1 MQAILVIENNEN
13 TARFLELELQQEGY
27 IVSVEMNGRMGL
39 KRALQEKW
47 DLILLDIMLP
57 ELNGMEILRR
67 VRKEAPALPI
77 IIVTARSETPDLV
90 SGLDNGAND
99 YITKPFIIEELLARV
114 RACLRT
120 QQIRLH
126 TNEYSSNEELTVDG
140 LKLNRKTREVIR
152 ENKQIE
158 LTMKEFDLLVFLI
171 ENKPNVMTREQII
184 LEVWGYAFVGD
195 TNIVDVY
202 IRYLRK
208 KINHN
213 FSVPL
218 IQTIRGIGYCVRDES
233 N

>member
-1 MQAILVIENNEN
+1 MQAILIIEDNVD
-13 TARFLELELQQEGY
+13 TARYLELELQQEGY
-27 IVSVEMNGRMGL
+27 TVTVEMNGQSGL
-39 KRALQEKW
+39 KRALEDNW

-77 IIVTARSETPDLV
+77 IMVSARSETPDVV

-99 YITKPFIIEELLARV
+99 YIIKPFIIEELLARV

-120 QQIRLH
+120 PQFGVKRNDYI
-126 TNEYSSNEELTVDG
+126 SNEQLTVDG
-140 LKLNRKTREVIR
+140 LTLNRKTREVIR
-152 ENKQIE
+152 ENKHIE

-171 ENKPNVMTREQII
+171 QNKPNVMTREQII

-208 KINHN
+208 KINYN

-218 IQTIRGIGYCVRDES
+218 IQTIRGIGYCIRDEA
-233 N
+233 

>member
-1 MQAILVIENNEN
+1 VQTILVIEENED
-13 TARFLELELQQEGY
+13 TALFLQIELQQEGY
-27 IVSVEMNGRMGL
+27 IVSVETNGRAGL
-39 KRALQEKW
+39 KRALEDKC

-67 VRKEAPALPI
+67 VRKEDPALPI
-77 IIVTARSETPDLV
+77 IMVTARCETPDVV

-114 RACLRT
+114 RACLRN
-120 QQIRLH
+120 QQIRFQ
-126 TNEYSSNEELTVDG
+126 TNSYNSNEELTVDG
-140 LKLNRKTREVIR
+140 LKLNRRTRVVFR
-152 ENKQIE
+152 DKKQIE
-158 LTMKEFDLLVFLI
+158 LTVKEFDLLVFLI
-171 ENKPNVMTREQII
+171 ENKPNVVTREQII

-208 KINHN
+208 KINYN

-218 IQTIRGIGYCVRDES
+218 IQTIRGIGYCIRDEV
-233 N
+233 

>member
-1 MQAILVIENNEN
+1 MQTILVIEENED
-13 TARFLELELQQEGY
+13 TALFLQIELQQEGY
-27 IVSVEMNGRMGL
+27 IVSVETNGRAGL
-39 KRALQEKW
+39 KRALEDKW

-67 VRKEAPALPI
+67 VRKEDPALPI
-77 IIVTARSETPDLV
+77 IMVTARCETPDVV

-114 RACLRT
+114 RACLRN
-120 QQIRLH
+120 QQIRFQ
-126 TNEYSSNEELTVDG
+126 TNSYNSNEELTVDG
-140 LKLNRKTREVIR
+140 LKLNRRTREVFR
-152 ENKQIE
+152 EQKQIE
-158 LTMKEFDLLVFLI
+158 LTVKEFDLLVFLI
-171 ENKPNVMTREQII
+171 ENKPNVVTREQII

-208 KINHN
+208 KINYN

-218 IQTIRGIGYCVRDES
+218 IQTIRGIGYCIRDEV
-233 N
+233 

>member
-1 MQAILVIENNEN
+1 MQTILVIEENED
-13 TARFLELELQQEGY
+13 TALFLQIELQQEGY
-27 IVSVEMNGRMGL
+27 IVSVETNGRAGL
-39 KRALQEKW
+39 KRALEDKC

-67 VRKEAPALPI
+67 VRKEDPALPI
-77 IIVTARSETPDLV
+77 IMVTARCETPDVV

-114 RACLRT
+114 RACLRN
-120 QQIRLH
+120 QQIRFQ
-126 TNEYSSNEELTVDG
+126 TNSYSSNEELTVDG
-140 LKLNRKTREVIR
+140 LKLNRRTRVVFR
-152 ENKQIE
+152 DKKQIE
-158 LTMKEFDLLVFLI
+158 LTVKEFDLLAFLI
-171 ENKPNVMTREQII
+171 ENKPNVVTREQII

-208 KINHN
+208 KINYN

-218 IQTIRGIGYCVRDES
+218 IQTIRGIGYCIRDEV
-233 N
+233 

>member
-140 LKLNRKTREVIR
+140 LKLNRKTREVTR

>member
-1 MQAILVIENNEN
+1 MQTILVIEDNED
-13 TARFLELELQQEGY
+13 TALFLQIELQQEGY
-27 IVSVEMNGRMGL
+27 IVSVETNGRAGL
-39 KRALQEKW
+39 KRALEDKC

-67 VRKEAPALPI
+67 VRKEDPALPI
-77 IIVTARSETPDLV
+77 IMVTARCETPDVV

-114 RACLRT
+114 RACLRN
-120 QQIRLH
+120 QQIRFQ
-126 TNEYSSNEELTVDG
+126 TNSYSSNEELTVDG
-140 LKLNRKTREVIR
+140 LKLNRRTRVVFR
-152 ENKQIE
+152 DKKQIE
-158 LTMKEFDLLVFLI
+158 LTVKEFDLLAFLI
-171 ENKPNVMTREQII
+171 ENKPNVVTREQII

-208 KINHN
+208 KINYN

-218 IQTIRGIGYCVRDES
+218 IQTIRGIGYCIRDEV
-233 N
+233 

>member
-1 MQAILVIENNEN
+1 VQTILVIEENED
-13 TARFLELELQQEGY
+13 TALFLQIELQQEGY
-27 IVSVEMNGRMGL
+27 IVSVETNGRAGL
-39 KRALQEKW
+39 KRALEDKC

-67 VRKEAPALPI
+67 VRKEDPALPI
-77 IIVTARSETPDLV
+77 IMVTARCETPDVV

-114 RACLRT
+114 RACLRN
-120 QQIRLH
+120 QQIRFQ
-126 TNEYSSNEELTVDG
+126 TNSYSSNEELTVDG
-140 LKLNRKTREVIR
+140 LKLNRRTRVVFR
-152 ENKQIE
+152 DKKQIE
-158 LTMKEFDLLVFLI
+158 LTVKEFDLLAFLI
-171 ENKPNVMTREQII
+171 ENKPNVVTREQII

-208 KINHN
+208 KINYN

-218 IQTIRGIGYCVRDES
+218 IQTIRGIGYCIRDEV
-233 N
+233 